1 MIVIQ
6 QPVDVLSSTKDRSIL
21 HNNHSDNNMS
31 EKQLI
36 GRYEIVSELG
46 RGGMG
51 VVFKAWEESLQR
63 FVAIKMLGDQ
73 LTDDES
79 LVTRFLREA
88 RAVADLNHPNVVQVF
103 TVDTHDGRPYFAM
116 EYVEGESL
124 TELIRTSRRIDPK
137 RAVRLLKEVATGL
150 GAAHDKGVVHR
161 DIKPDNI
168 MLTKHG
174 GVKVV
179 DFGVAKVEDPN
190 TKLTATGIAV
200 GTPNYVSPEVCLGLE
215 VDKRSDL
222 FSLGVVFY
230 EMLTGDTPFK
240 ADSPLEMLTKVAHA
254 EIPDI
259 TAINPQIDAPVRLIL
274 HHLLEKKAEH
284 RYQDAHQL
292 VRDID
297 SYING
302 NNPTYAMEA
311 REKPTMQVAQISG
324 AQSTAEISPPH
335 QKTGVGNRVG
345 WIVPV
350 VLVLGLAIIGAWWYL
365 GHDEPAPA
373 GDPLQQAE
381 VSEPADAIAEEPPIA
396 VDDDPLAGKG
406 DTPDDMV
413 ADRASE
419 AVEPVEDGE
428 AASPA
433 ESDTVVAEQEPAQPA
448 GQSQEPA
455 DNAGEPPP
463 AALLNPM
470 LVVMVSGDPTV
481 AAVVE
486 SVFENALSEAEF
498 GVIDEQFISGAGPGA
513 DLASMR
519 QAVLADGGNIMVIAE
534 VLPAGQRQLNYSGR
548 RETLTIA
555 SLQVRA
561 VLLDERRN
569 LGAPWAQ
576 NFEYVALNA
585 PERARAAAEPIADE
599 LVSRLRDLVASQ

>member
-1 MIVIQ
+1 MIALQ
-6 QPVDVLSSTKDRSIL
+6 QPDDVLSSTKDRSIL

-215 VDKRSDL
+215 IDKRSDL

-297 SYING
+297 SYMNG
-302 NNPTYAMEA
+302 NNPTFAMEA
-311 REKPTMQVAQISG
+311 REKPTMQVAQIG
-324 AQSTAEISPPH
+324 DAQPTAEISPPH
-335 QKTGVGNRVG
+335 KPTGVGNSVQ
-345 WIVPV
+345 WIVPA
-350 VLVLGLAIIGAWWYL
+350 VLVLGSVIIGAWWYL
-365 GHDEPAPA
+365 GNDETAPA
-373 GDPLQQAE
+373 GDPVQQAE
-381 VSEPADAIAEEPPIA
+381 VSEPTDAIAEEPPVA
-396 VDDDPLAGKG
+396 VDDEQLAGKG
-406 DTPDDMV
+406 DTPSDVV
-413 ADRASE
+413 ADQAAE
-419 AVEPVEDGE
+419 TVAPVEGGG
-428 AASPA
+428 AVAPA
-433 ESDTVVAEQEPAQPA
+433 ESDTVVAEQEPSSPMSQPRAAA
-448 GQSQEPA
+448 G
-455 DNAGEPPP
+455 NASEPPP
-463 AALLNPM
+463 SALSNPR

-481 AAVVE
+481 ASVVE
-486 SVFENALSEAEF
+486 SVLENALSEADF
-498 GVIDEQFISGAGPGA
+498 GVIDEQFISGVRPGA

-519 QAVLADGGNIMVIAE
+519 QAVLAEGGNIMVIAE

-561 VLLDERRN
+561 VLLEERQN
-569 LGAPWAQ
+569 LGAPWTQ
-576 NFEYVALNA
+576 NLEYVALNA
-585 PERARAAAEPIADE
+585 SAQSRAAAEPIANE
-599 LVSRLRDLVASQ
+599 LVRRLHELVASQ

>member
-1 MIVIQ
+1 
-6 QPVDVLSSTKDRSIL
+6 
-21 HNNHSDNNMS
+21 MS

-124 TELIRTSRRIDPK
+124 TELIRTSRCVDPK
-137 RAVRLLKEVATGL
+137 RAVQLLKEVATGL

-190 TKLTATGIAV
+190 TKLTATGLAV

-254 EIPDI
+254 EIPDVS
-259 TAINPQIDAPVRLIL
+259 AINPQIDAPVRLIL

-297 SYING
+297 SYLNG
-302 NNPTYAMEA
+302 SNPTYAMEA
-311 REKPTMQVAQISG
+311 REKPTVQVAHIGGEQ
-324 AQSTAEISPPH
+324 ATKSTAEISPSLQPN
-335 QKTGVGNRVG
+335 GVGKRVQ
-345 WIVPV
+345 WIVPT
-350 VLVLGLAIIGAWWYL
+350 VLVLGSAIIGTWWYL
-365 GHDEPAPA
+365 GNDASAPA
-373 GDPLQQAE
+373 GDSVQQAE
-381 VSEPADAIAEEPPIA
+381 VAEQPKAIAEELPDA
-396 VDDDPLAGKG
+396 VDDARSAGDG
-406 DTPDDMV
+406 DRLEDTPDEAV
-413 ADRASE
+413 ADQIAE
-419 AVEPVEDGE
+419 ADAPVEGGG
-428 AASPA
+428 AVPPP
-433 ESDTVVAEQEPAQPA
+433 ESDPIVAEQKPLQPVAQP
-448 GQSQEPA
+448 QEIA
-455 DNAGEPPP
+455 DSVGEPPP
-463 AALLNPM
+463 SALLNPR
-470 LVVMVSGDPTV
+470 LVVMVYGDPTV

-486 SVFENALSEAEF
+486 AVFENALSAADF
-498 GVIDEQFISGAGPGA
+498 GVMDEQFISGIGSGA
-513 DLASMR
+513 DLASMG

-534 VLPAGQRQLNYSGR
+534 ILPAGQRQLNYSGR

-561 VLLDERRN
+561 VLLEERQN

-585 PERARAAAEPIADE
+585 PEKGRAAAEPIANE
-599 LVSRLRDLVASQ
+599 LVMRLRELVASQ

>member
-1 MIVIQ
+1 
-6 QPVDVLSSTKDRSIL
+6 
-21 HNNHSDNNMS
+21 MS

-124 TELIRTSRRIDPK
+124 TELIRTSRRVDPK

-215 VDKRSDL
+215 IDKRSDL

-230 EMLTGDTPFK
+230 EMLTGDTPFN

-259 TAINPQIDAPVRLIL
+259 TAINPKIDASVRLIL
-274 HHLLEKKAEH
+274 HHLLEKRAEN
-284 RYQDAHQL
+284 RYQDAREL

-311 REKPTMQVAQISG
+311 REKPTMKVAQIG
-324 AQSTAEISPPH
+324 AAQVTTSTAEKSPPH
-335 QKTGVGNRVG
+335 QSTGMGNRVV
-345 WIVPV
+345 WIVPA
-350 VLVLGLAIIGAWWYL
+350 VLVLGSAVIGAWWYL
-365 GHDEPAPA
+365 GNDVSAPS
-373 GDPLQQAE
+373 GDPTQQAE
-381 VSEPADAIAEEPPIA
+381 VKEQTESIAKEQPDTIDDELPTGTSETS
-396 VDDDPLAGKG
+396 DDRLNEL
-406 DTPDDMV
+406 V
-413 ADRASE
+413 ADQAAE
-419 AVEPVEDGE
+419 PVAPVEDDG
-428 AASPA
+428 AVSPPETGA
-433 ESDTVVAEQEPAQPA
+433 VVGVQQPSSSPVVGQAQTV
-448 GQSQEPA
+448 A
-455 DNAGEPPP
+455 DNASEEAPPSTLSSP
-463 AALLNPM
+463 R
-470 LVVMVSGDPTV
+470 LVVMVFGDPTV

-486 SVFENALSEAEF
+486 SVFENALSAADF
-498 GVIDEQFISGAGPGA
+498 GVIDEQFISGVRPGA
-513 DLASMR
+513 DLASMG

-555 SLQVRA
+555 SLQVKA
-561 VLLDERRN
+561 VLLHERRN
-569 LGAPWAQ
+569 LGAPWSQ
-576 NFEYVALNA
+576 NLEYVALNA
-585 PERARAAAEPIADE
+585 PEKARAAAEPIANE
-599 LVSRLRDLVASQ
+599 LVIRLRDLVASQ